1 MCFLLL
7 ALILSELHKKPR
19 RKDRVTI
26 VFLPISAGGIEPPT
40 KFSKGG
46 GGLGRVKRGLRGKRL
61 KYLMAKKFINE
72 NVFFCHN

>member
-26 VFLPISAGGIEPPT
+26 VFLPISAGRIEPPT

-46 GGLGRVKRGLRGKRL
+46 GAWQGQERVAGKKVGDLFQGRV
-61 KYLMAKKFINE
+61 AAFI
-72 NVFFCHN
+72 